1 MTTLRY
7 TTRGGISVERRET
20 PLAFEQALDPLL
32 GAIDARAGVLLT
44 SSYEYPGRYKRW
56 SLGFVDPPIALEARG
71 RSFSLR
77 ALNERGRR
85 LLGPLGGA
93 LEGNAHLAALDRRGP
108 DLVEGRVAS
117 PAGRFSEEERSRQ
130 PSAFSVVRALVGAFA
145 AGDDPYLGLYGAF
158 GFDLI
163 YQLDPLDGL
172 KPRPADQRDMVLY
185 LPDALTV
192 VDYYSRRA
200 RRFDYEFEG
209 ADGSTRGLPRATADV
224 DPLGAR
230 ARPEREHDFPRGGYA
245 DIVRD
250 ALAYFRRGDL
260 FEVVPSQS
268 FYVACEAPPS
278 AVFEALRRIN
288 PSPYGFLLNLG
299 GEYLVGASPEMFV
312 RVEGRRV
319 ETCPISGTIARGRD
333 AIEDAE
339 RIRTLLN
346 STKDEA
352 ELTMCTDVDRNDKA
366 RVCAPG
372 SVRVIGRRQIELYS
386 HLIHTVDHVEGVL
399 REGCDALDAFL
410 THCWAVTVTGAPKR
424 AAVAYV
430 EANEASPRRW
440 YGGAVGSVSF
450 DGGLNT
456 GLTLRT
462 LRLRD
467 GVAELRAGATLLYD
481 SDPDAEEAET
491 HLKAA
496 ALRQA
501 LAAAA
506 LAPPAPAPSGSTPP
520 ASAAP
525 RPRVLMVDCEDSFVL
540 TLADYFRQAG
550 AELVTLRHAHAP
562 AALDEHPWALVVLS
576 PGPGRPAQFG
586 VPALV
591 RRALERRLP
600 VFGVCLGLQGIVEAL
615 GGRLGTLA
623 VPYHGKPSSVT
634 VRPGSRLFRGLPERF
649 DVGRYHSLHAEPS
662 VMPEAL
668 LVSAATDD
676 GVVMAVEHA
685 ELPVAGVQFHPE
697 SLMSAAGGVGHAI
710 VGNVLRHFARGGAA
724 GEPL

>member
-7 TTRGGISVERRET
+7 TTRGGIGVCRRET
-20 PLAFEQALDPLL
+20 PLDFGHALESVL
-32 GAIDARAGVLLT
+32 GAIDARAGVLLA

-56 SLGFVDPPIALEARG
+56 SVGFVDPPLSLEARG
-71 RSFSLR
+71 RAFRLR
-77 ALNERGRR
+77 ALNARGR
-85 LLGPLGGA
+85 LLLSPIEAVLA
-93 LEGNAHLAALDRRGP
+93 GNPHLAACGREP
-108 DLVEGRVAS
+108 DELAGEVVA
-117 PAGRFSEEERSRQ
+117 PAGRFLEEERSRQ
-130 PSAFSVVRALVGAFA
+130 PSAFSVVRALVDAFA
-145 AGDDPYLGLYGAF
+145 SADDPYLGLYGAF

-163 YQLDPLDGL
+163 YQLDPLEGL
-172 KPRPADQRDMVLY
+172 RPRPAGQRDLVLY

-192 VDYYSRRA
+192 VDYYSQRA
-200 RRFDYEFEG
+200 SRLEYEFEAGG
-209 ADGSTRGLPRATADV
+209 ASTEGLSRATADF

-230 ARPEREHDFPRGGYA
+230 RRPEREHDFERGGYA
-245 DIVRD
+245 ALVRD

-268 FYVACEAPPS
+268 FYVPCEARPS

-366 RVCAPG
+366 RVCTPG

-386 HLIHTVDHVEGVL
+386 HLIHTVDHVEGAL

-424 AAVAYV
+424 AAVAYL
-430 EANEASPRRW
+430 EAHEASPRRW
-440 YGGAVGSVSF
+440 YGGAVGCVSF
-450 DGGLNT
+450 DGNLNT

-462 LRLRD
+462 LRLQD

-481 SDPDAEEAET
+481 SDPEAEEAET

-501 LAAAA
+501 LAAAHA
-506 LAPPAPAPSGSTPP
+506 AAPPAEAAPAPP
-520 ASAAP
+520 AAARAK
-525 RPRVLMVDCEDSFVL
+525 RPRVLMIDCEDSFVL
-540 TLADYFRQAG
+540 TLGDYFRQAG
-550 AELVTLRHAHAP
+550 AELETLRHGHAA
-562 AALDEHPWALVVLS
+562 AALDEPGWSLVVLS

-586 VPALV
+586 VPDLV
-591 RRALERRLP
+591 RGALSRGLP
-600 VFGVCLGLQGIVEAL
+600 VFGVCLGLQGIVEAF

-623 VPYHGKPSSVT
+623 VPYHGKPSSVN
-634 VRPGSRLFRGLPERF
+634 VRPGARLFRDLPARF
-649 DVGRYHSLHAEPS
+649 DVGRYHSLHAEPTLL
-662 VMPEAL
+662 PDAL
-668 LVSAATDD
+668 RVSADTDD
-676 GVVMAVEHA
+676 GVIMAVEH
-685 ELPVAGVQFHPE
+685 ETLPVAGVQFHPE
-697 SLMSAAGGVGHAI
+697 SLMSAAGGVGAAI
-710 VGNVLRHFARGGAA
+710 VANVLAHFALA
-724 GEPL
+724 PH